1 MWSAGEGLPPGAPHC
16 PQGRL
21 HVFSTSQVLADLSD
35 PHQGSQTLEKSLE
48 EKNQDWGKLTL
59 EEIEL
64 LQEGKGHLKQNNFE
78 SPSMQLSPLRARAC
92 PGGVPQGT
100 AAPGLG
106 EGAMALTL
114 HQEPSGQG
122 LDPAR
127 LLLVRTLS
135 RSFQQPPSPS
145 C

>member
-21 HVFSTSQVLADLSD
+21 HVLSTSQVLADLSD

-78 SPSMQLSPLRARAC
+78 SPSMQLSPSG
-92 PGGVPQGT
+92 PGPAQGGSHRGQLPQG
-100 AAPGLG
+100 
-106 EGAMALTL
+106 
-114 HQEPSGQG
+114 
-122 LDPAR
+122 
-127 LLLVRTLS
+127 
-135 RSFQQPPSPS
+135 
-145 C
+145 